1 MASSLGDN
9 SPFRVFRHLKR
20 HITSLQLAQFFG
32 MLINNL
38 ISMYEI
44 RAGRCK
50 FYAWMAYALTFYLL
64 SMIVLFSKFYFE
76 TYIAARRA
84 AGVARKAAAANA
96 AKKSGDATTTTT
108 ASPSA
113 GYDLRRRK
121 PRTDE

>member
-9 SPFRVFRHLKR
+9 SSLRICCHLKR
-20 HITSLQLAQFFG
+20 HITSLQLAQVFG

-64 SMIVLFSKFYFE
+64 SMIVLFSKFYFD
-76 TYIAARRA
+76 TYIAAAKRA
-84 AGVARKAAAANA
+84 AVPPSPAPAGMTSA
-96 AKKSGDATTTTT
+96 T
-108 ASPSA
+108 ASRAPTSRCA
-113 GYDLRRRK
+113 NNCGSQHLS
-121 PRTDE
+121 PAMH